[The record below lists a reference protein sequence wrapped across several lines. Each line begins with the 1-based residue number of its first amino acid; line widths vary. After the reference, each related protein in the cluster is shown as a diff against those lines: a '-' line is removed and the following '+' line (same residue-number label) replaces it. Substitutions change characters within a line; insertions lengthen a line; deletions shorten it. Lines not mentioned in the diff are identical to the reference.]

1 MSRIAL
7 SDSGDWK
14 LQFPDDQD
22 IRGFRALDKD
32 GTPVGVVDTM
42 IVNTDEERVDAVLL
56 EDGTEYPARDLS
68 IGDGVVYLTAV
79 DAGAVDAGAVDAS
92 ADVDGEV
99 RVYGD
104 NGRVL
109 RSEPIGGD
117 YDAHADAFRTH
128 HGSAYGTGTYEDYE
142 PAYRYGFESAH
153 EDEYRNA
160 AFVDDE
166 DRLKAT
172 YGSRHADRDY
182 DADRAAIRYGY
193 TRAQHTTR

>member
-32 GTPVGVVDTM
+32 GTPVGVIDTM

-68 IGDGVVYLTAV
+68 IGDGVVYLTT
-79 DAGAVDAGAVDAS
+79 VDAS
-92 ADVDGEV
+92 TDVDGEV

-109 RSEPIGGD
+109 RSEPVGGD
-117 YDAHADAFRTH
+117 YDAHVDAFRTH

-142 PAYRYGFESAH
+142 PAYRYGFDAAH
-153 EDEYRNA
+153 EDDYRNA
-160 AFVDDE
+160 AFVDYE
-166 DRLKAT
+166 DRLKTA
-172 YGSRHADRDY
+172 YGSRYADRDY